1 MKCCKCGPR
10 THKTFNGHNVL
21 YGGNYLLISSPAFLS
36 LLGYKSFMLRNGIA
50 YYSSKKR
57 IFIVVQK
64 ASAFV
69 NVRRLQWSLLWWG
82 PLSMTT
88 LSTTTFILSIR
99 TTALSTV
106 TIRIMSIRTTAL
118 STVTI
123 RIMSIRTTSLSK
135 TTLSTMS
142 LRTTTLRT
150 TTLSKQ

>member
-21 YGGNYLLISSPAFLS
+21 YGDNYLLISSPAFLS

-50 YYSSKKR
+50 YYSSKKTC
-57 IFIVVQK
+57 IAQ
-64 ASAFV
+64 AFLLSFKTI
-69 NVRRLQWSLLWWG
+69 VRRLQWSLLWWG

-118 STVTI
+118 STVII

-142 LRTTTLRT
+142 LRTTTL
-150 TTLSKQ
+150 SKQ